1 MSQQALLHLRLVC
14 AQLLQYATR
23 TALHCLASL
32 VDCIALSETAVLLI
46 QYYITTSV
54 LAFLFQSMLR
64 HATYH
69 ICGLQDTVD
78 SVTGKGKAAAG
89 DAYASAKGAVNSGS
103 QYAQDAAATGKY
115 KAQQAADGASQYVSD
130 SASSAKDSAGQ
141 FAGHATN
148 KQGFFDKVKNVVTGQ
163 SNDAAAAGDQ
173 ANYYARTG
181 VDSAAQYA
189 ARANDKAGSA
199 AGDAAQYVKDSAK
212 QGKDAAGQFAGHASN
227 TAQGKQGGIW
237 DKVKNV
243 VTGHSNDAANAG
255 ETAGEYVNSASN
267 TAGQYAQ
274 DAKDQANY
282 QSSKAGKY
290 AQVHHPLACSFGSLF
305 ELVASMAL

>member
-1 MSQQALLHLRLVC
+1 M
-14 AQLLQYATR
+14 
-23 TALHCLASL
+23 
-32 VDCIALSETAVLLI
+32 
-46 QYYITTSV
+46 
-54 LAFLFQSMLR
+54 
-64 HATYH
+64 
-69 ICGLQDTVD
+69 QDTVN

-89 DAYASAKGAVNSGS
+89 DAYASAK
-103 QYAQDAAATGKY
+103 DAATTGKY
-115 KAQQAADGASQYVSD
+115 KAQQAAGDASQYASD
-130 SASSAKDSAGQ
+130 SASSAKDSANQ

-148 KQGFFDKVKNVVTGQ
+148 KQGIFDKVRNAVTGR

-199 AGDAAQYVKDSAK
+199 TGDAAQYAKDSINSA
-212 QGKDAAGQFAGHASN
+212 KDAAGQFAGHAGN

-255 ETAGEYVNSASN
+255 ETAGEYVNSARN

-274 DAKDQANY
+274 DAKNQASH
-282 QSSKAGKY
+282 QSNKAGKY
-290 AQVHHPLACSFGSLF
+290 AQVWHLLACLVMVDALDKLWTSLGF
-305 ELVASMAL
+305 ILQTFDCICTCQTIVVSVMCRAKQLRAVLVSMQCCTSCLPATCNCPHRVKLPMPLTEMHPQSVKSMSKQS